1 MDNINLTKLLQQQD
15 LYHTLTEY
23 INAVEFLS
31 TTKIEGKISSPFL
44 YLIRHSIEIGLKSSI
59 LYLCEKSDINS
70 MCSEKKLEGHELPRL
85 YNCFNQHWQNISTK
99 HNLKSQ
105 SKELEVIVKD
115 TSKFYKELKELIDFY
130 DEFDKSSTLFR
141 YGNKDIIEIKSNYS
155 FFIDDY
161 NGTVKT
167 INVDKLIEKYKNSM
181 LVFKYLEDALFDYF
195 DYIKEENNE

>member
-1 MDNINLTKLLQQQD
+1 MND
-15 LYHTLTEY
+15 
-23 INAVEFLS
+23 
-31 TTKIEGKISSPFL
+31 
-44 YLIRHSIEIGLKSSI
+44 
-59 LYLCEKSDINS
+59 
-70 MCSEKKLEGHELPRL
+70 
-85 YNCFNQHWQNISTK
+85 STK
-99 HNLKSQ
+99 HDLKNQ
-105 SKELEVIVKD
+105 SEELKVIVKD
-115 TSKFYKELKELIDFY
+115 TNRFHKELKELIDFY